1 MIMKVRAL
9 ALALACGLILTLTS
23 ASSASTILFDF
34 DTCIPNNILYHST
47 PLDQTCS
54 GVLGHFSS
62 TTDGQYNGGFSVQ
75 NASTTGWVLSLF
87 SGNYLIPNSLSPGR
101 LDVSFSQ
108 TMNSISFPF
117 ATADF
122 NQNETPTTIQLDM
135 YLNNGLVGSVQAHGT
150 YGNDTMPM
158 GTISFSGADFDRIE
172 IWIPWQP
179 LGTSDFLVDS
189 LAVTP
194 AVPEPTTLG
203 LIGAGCVS
211 VLPFLRKRLGR

>member
-1 MIMKVRAL
+1 MQTRAL
-9 ALALACGLILTLTS
+9 ALAFGLILAMTS
-23 ASSASTILFDF
+23 AGSASTILFDF
-34 DTCIPNNILYHST
+34 DNCTPNDILYHST

-54 GVLGHFSS
+54 GVLGHISS

-87 SGNYLIPNSLSPGR
+87 SGNYLMPDSLTPGR

-108 TMNSISFPF
+108 SMTSIAFPF

-122 NQNETPTTIQLDM
+122 HQNEIPTTIQLDM
-135 YLNNGLVGSVQAHGT
+135 YLNTSLVGSVQAHGE
-150 YGNDTMPM
+150 YGSDTMPM
-158 GTISFSGADFDRIE
+158 GTILFSGATFDRIE

-194 AVPEPTTLG
+194 ADVPEPSTLALLG
-203 LIGAGCVS
+203 GGCLS
-211 VLPFLRKRLGR
+211 LLPFLRKRLSR